1 MSKQT
6 FYTAKAP
13 HIVVER
19 CDGDLD
25 IRSWADTTAVQA
37 KGDELNSS
45 ESETGL
51 TLTCSGDLKLV
62 IPRDS
67 SLAIHAVGGD
77 LLVKNVAGDVVI
89 EQAQGDV
96 SLSGLGYVKVGH
108 IAQDLSAQNI
118 DGGLSLDTVAGDISC
133 RSLSQLSANHIEGDL
148 SASYIVGNVILNKV
162 AGDASLRTVNGDLT
176 IAAAQRDVN
185 LRNLGGKNVVGG
197 VEGDI
202 RLVGGLSASKHSF
215 AAAGDIIVRW
225 PADAPLIV
233 TATAPSITNRLKL
246 HNVVEDGGSLSGTL
260 GDGQTAVSLTA
271 GGSIVLKDVRL
282 MDEKWERDSGEESE
296 FDFLAELEGLG
307 ERIAAQLNERMTG
320 LAAELETRFGPEF
333 SQKMAEKISRKA
345 EQAAAKAEEAAEKI
359 ARRVE
364 QAAARAE
371 QTRQQP
377 RPERR
382 PPPPPK
388 AEPEPARASSTE
400 EKLKILKMVENGTI
414 TPAEAEMLLRA
425 LDGNR

>member
-13 HIVVER
+13 QIVVER
-19 CDGDLD
+19 CDGNLD
-25 IRSWADTTAVQA
+25 VRSWADTTAVQA

-62 IPRDS
+62 VPRDS
-67 SLAIHAVGGD
+67 SLSIHAVGGD

-89 EQAQGDV
+89 QEAQGDV

-118 DGGLSLDTVAGDISC
+118 DGGLSLDSVEGDISC
-133 RSLSQLSANHIEGDL
+133 RSLSQLSANQIGGDL
-148 SASYIVGNVILNKV
+148 SASYIVGNVTLGNV

-176 IAAAQRDVN
+176 MTAVQRDVN
-185 LRNLGGKNVVGG
+185 LRNLGGKNEVSG

-233 TATAPSITNRLKL
+233 TATAPHITNRLKL
-246 HNVVEDGGSLSGTL
+246 QNVVEDGGSLSGTL

-282 MDEKWERDSGEESE
+282 MDEKWERDGGEEIE
-296 FDFLAELEGLG
+296 FDFIAELEGLG
-307 ERIAAQLNERMTG
+307 ERIAAQLNERMSG
-320 LAAELETRFGPEF
+320 LVSDLETRFGPEF
-333 SQKMAEKISRKA
+333 SQKMAEKISRTA

-371 QTRQQP
+371 QVSQQP

-382 PPPPPK
+382 TSPPPK
-388 AEPEPARASSTE
+388 AEPEPPKASSTE